1 MANQTE
7 TKRIPTIEAT
17 VGLEGLILQF
27 SNGQKLTLEPNDLT
41 TEIRQMAL
49 IHGLKQKLVDAA
61 AISRNPDTG
70 KSATAE
76 DKYQAVK
83 EVYDRLLLGQWN
95 AERGEGAGTL
105 LLQALCRM
113 HNKDA
118 TVVREWLGKKSAD
131 EQKALRTNP
140 KVAAVIAQIQ
150 AERAKL
156 EGIDS
161 DKMLDELGE

>member
-1 MANQTE
+1 MANTTE
-7 TKRIPTIEAT
+7 TKRVPTIEAET
-17 VGLEGLILQF
+17 NAYGITLKF
-27 SNGQKLTLEPNDLT
+27 SNGKRLDLEAGQLNE
-41 TEIRQMAL
+41 EIQRTAL

-70 KSATAE
+70 KSATAD
-76 DKYQAVK
+76 DKYAAVR
-83 EVYDRLLLGQWN
+83 EVYDRLLAGQWN
-95 AERGEGAGTL
+95 AERGEGSGTL

-118 TVVREWLGKKSAD
+118 TAVREWLAKKSAD

-161 DKMLDELGE
+161 DAMLDELGE